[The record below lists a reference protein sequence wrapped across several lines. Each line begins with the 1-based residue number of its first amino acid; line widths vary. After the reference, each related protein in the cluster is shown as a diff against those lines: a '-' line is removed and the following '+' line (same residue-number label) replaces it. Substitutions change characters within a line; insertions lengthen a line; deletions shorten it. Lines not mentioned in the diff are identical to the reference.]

1 MFSLFTAQEL
11 ISLREFSDCER
22 ELWKQE
28 KENSEAEK
36 ESTDLLLV
44 EMKKNVRMI
53 LVCIYLLLIKLNSFF
68 SSIK

>member
-53 LVCIYLLLIKLNSFF
+53 
-68 SSIK
+68 